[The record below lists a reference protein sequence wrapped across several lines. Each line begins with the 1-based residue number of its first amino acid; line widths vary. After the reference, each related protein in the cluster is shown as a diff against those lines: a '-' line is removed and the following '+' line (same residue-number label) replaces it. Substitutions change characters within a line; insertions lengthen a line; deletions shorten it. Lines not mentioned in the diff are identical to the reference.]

1 VIEVNLRKRL
11 RDFILE
17 VDATFAPGVT
27 VVAGPSGAGKT
38 TLLRAIAGLTVPDAG
53 RIVLDGTVLDGG
65 GTRVPAFR
73 REIAYVFQ
81 EYALFGHLDVAANVG
96 YGLAARGV
104 PRPRRAALV
113 ASWLERLGIA
123 PLARARPAALSGGE
137 RQRVALAR
145 ALAWSPRAV
154 LLDEPFAALDER
166 TRETVRDQVRLT
178 LAGLD
183 VPVLLVTHDEEDVV
197 RFAAPVLRI
206 ERGVARAAAAPE
218 KENGAVHHDSVQ
230 TAP

>member
-1 VIEVNLRKRL
+1 VIELAIRRRL
-11 RDFILE
+11 RSFTLDVAARFP
-17 VDATFAPGVT
+17 AGVT

-38 TLLRAIAGLTVPDAG
+38 TLLRAIAGLDPPDTG
-53 RIVLDGTVLDGG
+53 RIVLDGEVLDDG
-65 GTRVPAFR
+65 RRHVPAFR

-81 EYALFGHLDVAANVG
+81 EYALFPHLDVAANVG

-104 PRPRRAALV
+104 APARRTALI
-113 ASWLERLGIA
+113 ADWLERLGIA
-123 PLARARPAALSGGE
+123 PLAAARPGALSGGE

-154 LLDEPFAALDER
+154 LLDEPFSALDDA
-166 TRETVRDQVRLT
+166 TRGGVRDAVRAT

-183 VPVLLVTHDEEDVV
+183 VPVLLVTHDEEDVAE
-197 RFAAPVLRI
+197 FAAPVLRLA
-206 ERGVARAAAAPE
+206 EG
-218 KENGAVHHDSVQ
+218 KENGAVHRVSVR

>member
-1 VIEVNLRKRL
+1 MIEVNLRKRL
-11 RDFILE
+11 RDFTLE

-65 GTRVPAFR
+65 ASHVPAFR

-104 PRPRRAALV
+104 PHPRRAALV
-113 ASWLERLGIA
+113 RSWLERLGIA
-123 PLARARPAALSGGE
+123 ALARARPAGLSGGE

-154 LLDEPFAALDER
+154 LLDEPFSALDDA
-166 TRETVRDQVRLT
+166 TRETVREQVRAT

-183 VPVLLVTHDEEDVV
+183 VPVLLVTHDEEDVAL
-197 RFAAPVLRI
+197 FAAPVLRI
-206 ERGVARAAAAPE
+206 ERGIGLAAARR